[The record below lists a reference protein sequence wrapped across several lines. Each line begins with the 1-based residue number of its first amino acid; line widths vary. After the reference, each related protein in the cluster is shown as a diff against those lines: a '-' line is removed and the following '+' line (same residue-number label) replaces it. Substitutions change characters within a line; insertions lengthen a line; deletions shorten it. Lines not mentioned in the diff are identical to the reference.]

1 MAKLSV
7 DYNLL
12 KVSINGIN
20 DSISTLN
27 RVINVFNGMRIP
39 YDYSKRQTILN
50 LKDSL
55 EKRRDELE
63 DIKEWIIN
71 SCKDYDNLINDF
83 SDSIRS
89 LSIAN
94 MNPRKGL

>member
-1 MAKLSV
+1 MARLSV

-12 KVSINGIN
+12 RVSVNDLS

-27 RVINVFNGMRIP
+27 KVISVFNGMRIP

-55 EKRRDELE
+55 EKRRDELQE
-63 DIKEWIIN
+63 IKEWIVD
-71 SCKDYDNLINDF
+71 SCKDYDNLIDDF
-83 SDSIRS
+83 SGSIRS
-89 LSIAN
+89 LSVAN
-94 MNPRKGL
+94 MNSRKGL